1 MRRNKSGLPK
11 YCSWNT
17 DRHDKRRVRF
27 RKDGFSSYLT
37 GTPWSEDFMREYA
50 VALDGVTAQAANVG
64 AARTRAGSFDALCV
78 SYYRSH
84 DFLNLKDITKAD
96 RRGIIE
102 SFRRLYGDLP
112 VDKLKRKNVKDIV
125 AAKAN
130 IVDGRANTP
139 AAANSLLKVLRLLL
153 NYAVSID
160 MIAANPAI
168 GVKPYRVRSEGF
180 HAWSEDEIAKFEA
193 RHPVG
198 TKARLAL
205 GLLLYTAQRRSDVV
219 AMGWQHVV
227 GDAIKVKQ
235 GKTGT
240 QLAIPIHPELR
251 PILAATE
258 RTGLMFLMSGRE
270 APFSAHGFGNL
281 FKEQCR
287 AAGLSHCSAHGLR
300 KSAATRLANAGC
312 TSDQIKA
319 ITGHKSLAEVAHYTR
334 TADQQRLARQAL
346 ELQLG
351 AEGERVLSNLPVRL
365 DKESKKS

>member
-1 MRRNKSGLPK
+1 MLRTKSGLPK
-11 YCSWNT
+11 HCAWNT
-17 DRHDKRRVRF
+17 DQHGKRRVRF
-27 RKDGFSSYLT
+27 RKAGFSTYLT
-37 GTPWSEDFMREYA
+37 GTPWSEDFMRQYA
-50 VALDGVTAQAANVG
+50 AALDGVKEQQTDIG
-64 AARTRAGSFDALCV
+64 AKRTKPGSFDALCV

-102 SFRRLYGDLP
+102 NFRKLHGDKP
-112 VDKLKRKNVKDIV
+112 VAKLKRAHINDIV

-130 IVDGRANTP
+130 IVDGRATTP

-160 MIAANPAI
+160 LIAANPAI
-168 GVKPYRVRSEGF
+168 GVKLYRVRSEGF
-180 HAWSEDEIAKFEA
+180 HAWTEDEIAQFEA

-240 QLAIPIHPELR
+240 ALAIPIHPELSL
-251 PILAATE
+251 ILAATE
-258 RTGLMFLMSGRE
+258 RTGLMFLMSERG
-270 APFSAHGFGNL
+270 APFSAHGFGNW

-287 AAGLSHCSAHGLR
+287 HAGLPHCSAHGLR
-300 KSAATRLANAGC
+300 KSAATQLANAGC

-319 ITGHKSLAEVAHYTR
+319 ITGHRSLAEVAHYTR

-346 ELQLG
+346 EMQLG
-351 AEGERVLSNLPVRL
+351 AEGERGLSNLANQVGQQG
-365 DKESKKS
+365 KKS